1 MSKQKRIT
9 VDLKFFYAGDS
20 AGTNCGIPRHNAC
33 GTCGARFYDFSLPV
47 NLEGRTMKGPWI
59 GYLCGKCLTSSP
71 KRLAELAREYAP
83 ILRGKRIRNEDDA
96 GANVRLA
103 GNLLRA
109 ANMLESLGSIDAIP
123 GGTFARKIG
132 EGYRELNARKR
143 IGKAV

>member
-20 AGTNCGIPRHNAC
+20 ASSNCGIPRRNTC
-33 GTCGARFYDFSLPV
+33 GICGARFYDFSLPG
-47 NLEGRTMKGPWI
+47 NLEGETRKGPWV
-59 GYLCGKCLTSSP
+59 GYLCGECLTSSP

-83 ILRGKRIRNEDDA
+83 ILRRKRIRNEDDE

-103 GNLLRA
+103 GHLLRA
-109 ANMLESLGSIDAIP
+109 ADMLESLGCIDEIP

-143 IGKAV
+143 IGKAA